1 MAGTATKALLLDA
14 LRGKAAAAK
23 LLSFNGWFALDKLNR
38 LRDKLLAEARIP
50 NPMKEKS
57 NEILKI
63 GHGGT
68 LDNSASGVLDW
79 ITKEA
84 LENVLQKFTRNIIY
98 SALKK
103 DGQRLSTLV
112 RKGESVEPKPA
123 RPVTVYSLTLKN
135 LKPPLFTFELSSAT
149 MQELTRTKQGPF
161 ALEEHALS
169 EDRWTTDEIIQSLEH
184 CMRFLWAKL
193 YRKELKTKLSEE
205 HPVSCEDKR

>member
-1 MAGTATKALLLDA
+1 MQSGRNGSLMYRVHYFYMLILTSCPL
-14 LRGKAAAAK
+14 GS
-23 LLSFNGWFALDKLNR
+23 SFS
-38 LRDKLLAEARIP
+38 EARIP

-68 LDNSASGVLDW
+68 LDNSASRVLDW

-135 LKPPLFTFELSSAT
+135 LKPPLFTFV
-149 MQELTRTKQGPF
+149 
-161 ALEEHALS
+161 
-169 EDRWTTDEIIQSLEH
+169 SLAGR
-184 CMRFLWAKL
+184 CWG
-193 YRKELKTKLSEE
+193 
-205 HPVSCEDKR
+205 